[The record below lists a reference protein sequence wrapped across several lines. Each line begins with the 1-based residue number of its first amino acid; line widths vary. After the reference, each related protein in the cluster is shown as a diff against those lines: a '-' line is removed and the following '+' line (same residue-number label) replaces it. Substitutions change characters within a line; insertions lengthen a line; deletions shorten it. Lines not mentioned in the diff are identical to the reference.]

1 MTAICRPSGSG
12 QAVEDNAAGQVH
24 CTIEALLAS
33 PVVLVREK
41 TVVIDFVFKADT
53 FLLPRI
59 VDLLD
64 QLGKSKYFTTLD
76 MASGYWQ
83 IHVHPEPQE
92 KTAFV
97 TSQGLCKFHVMPFG
111 LCNAPAVFQLL
122 NLART

>member
-12 QAVEDNAAGQVH
+12 QAVEDYAAGQVH
-24 CTIEALLAS
+24 CTMEALLAS

-41 TVVIDFVFKADT
+41 KVVIDFVFKADT

-83 IHVHPEPQE
+83 IHVHPESQE

-97 TSQGLCKFHVMPFG
+97 TSQGLSNFM
-111 LCNAPAVFQLL
+111 
-122 NLART
+122 